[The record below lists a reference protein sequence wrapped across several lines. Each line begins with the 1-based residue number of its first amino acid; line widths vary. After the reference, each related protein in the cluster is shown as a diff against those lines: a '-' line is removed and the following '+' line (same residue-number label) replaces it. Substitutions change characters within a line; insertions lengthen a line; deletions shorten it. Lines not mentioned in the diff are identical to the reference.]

1 MNKVIN
7 SLLFVFIFFFMI
19 ANVNAECSYQERKS
33 LLNDA
38 KSVDITVSPKEQLIE
53 SDNIVDSNGQ
63 GVPYERIDYS
73 FDFIIANLPNT
84 LFIKYYTDFDEPEN
98 YVSEENLNN
107 GMFTFNDN
115 NYTTFKTY
123 YFEFKSNNN
132 NCAGETFYTKKI
144 VKPKYNNYSGYT
156 ACSDENFSKTKY
168 CEKFITK
175 DLNINEEQ
183 FYKLYND
190 SLVKDN
196 KSNVDKKN
204 KSFIKKYWYV
214 LLILIIVPLIIVSI
228 VLINRKRSEL

>member
-38 KSVDITVSPKEQLIE
+38 KNVDITVSPKEQLLIC
-53 SDNIVDSNGQ
+53 DNLVYNTGQ
-63 GVPYERIDYS
+63 TDYDAIIYS
-73 FDFIIANLPNT
+73 FDFTITNLPNT
-84 LFIKYYTDFDEPEN
+84 LFIKYYTDFDEEEN